1 MSQKLKCHKNLNVAK
16 SEMSQKLKFPENFI
30 VTKKQSINK
39 IGNVIKY
46 KRSLKLK
53 YYQN

>member
-1 MSQKLKCHKNLNVAK
+1 MSQNLNVAK

-30 VTKKQSINK
+30 VTKKSINK